1 LLIAVCI
8 PLGILDFVQIGA
20 GALSIILVM
29 VVLPAYR
36 NAVKQ
41 PKEPLLL
48 GKCAGS
54 RLMLAAVAVAIV
66 LMAVSSL
73 IPIP

>member
-1 LLIAVCI
+1 
-8 PLGILDFVQIGA
+8 
-20 GALSIILVM
+20 M

-48 GKCAGS
+48 GKCSGS